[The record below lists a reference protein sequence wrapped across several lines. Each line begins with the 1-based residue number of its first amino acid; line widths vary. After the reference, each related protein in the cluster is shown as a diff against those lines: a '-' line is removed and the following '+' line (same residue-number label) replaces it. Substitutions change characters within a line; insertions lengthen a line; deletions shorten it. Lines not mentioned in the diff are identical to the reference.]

1 MTNTVRK
8 SKQLA
13 KSFDA
18 SAIETQIYEEWE
30 RRGYFAPSGDGPAFS
45 IAIPPPNVTGTL
57 HVGHAFQQSLM
68 DAIIRYRRMANYNTL
83 WQTGTDHAGIS
94 TQMVVTEMLR
104 EEGTTPD
111 EIGREAFIKR
121 VWQWKEQSGGI
132 ITQQMRRMGAS
143 VDWSRERFTMD
154 EGFSRAVIEVFV
166 QLYEQGLIYKGHRLV
181 NWDPELDTAL
191 SDLEVVS
198 ESEPGSLWYLRYPL
212 EKGLRTRTGEGYLV
226 VATTRPETM
235 LGDTAVAV
243 HPNDDRFQN
252 LIGHHV
258 RLPLADRKIPIIGD
272 EHVDIEFGTGCLKI
286 TPAHDFNDYDI
297 GSRHDLEK
305 ISVLTKQGKMNDNVP
320 AEFRGLDRFEARAQ
334 IVATLEQ
341 QELLEKIEPY
351 EVQVPRGERSG
362 VIVEPLITEQWF
374 VDIKPLAEPA
384 LKKVEDGSIQFQPK
398 RWANVYFSWMR
409 DLRDWCISRQQWWGH
424 QIPAWY
430 DDQGN
435 VYVGRSEEEVRA
447 TAGLDL
453 TVSLTRDPD
462 VLETWFSSA
471 LWTFGTLGWPDDTDE
486 LRTYHPTDVLV
497 TGHDIIFFWVARMIM
512 LTLHFTKE
520 IPFRTVYITG
530 LVLDAEGQKMSKTK
544 GNGLD
549 PLDLVDGISLDDLL
563 AKRTS
568 NLTQQS
574 LKAQIEKHTRRD
586 FPNGIRAFGTDA
598 LRFTFCA
605 IASPTSSYNF
615 DIARVEG
622 YHYFCNKLWNAL
634 RFTISQTED
643 LDLKEAREYSL
654 ADRWIRSSVRT
665 LVQGCRENLESYRF
679 DLFAQQVYDFVWHE
693 FCDWYLEFT
702 KPILYDSDAEQT
714 RVNGTKYTL
723 LEVAE
728 TLLRVLHPAM
738 PFITEE
744 LWQAVAPLLGKDSDS
759 IMLESYPTSEDLM
772 EDQAAETAIN
782 WLKGVIGAVRNI
794 RGERHIPPST
804 EVQVLFSKGTS
815 HERDLEREHH
825 VLLCRLAK
833 ISTTQWLEDSTQ
845 SPYGST
851 QVIDG
856 LNIHVPFVDKQE
868 MRAEHARLEK
878 ELARTTKE
886 LEGINQKLDNP
897 NFTARA
903 PEHVV
908 LTQRKKAQESTH
920 KKQVLEQQL
929 ERISA
934 AIQSS
939 EL

>member
-1 MTNTVRK
+1 MKK

-13 KSFDA
+13 KAFNA
-18 SAIETQIYEEWE
+18 SAIEARLYEEWE
-30 RRGYFAPSGDGPAFS
+30 RRGYFVPSGHGTSFS

-104 EEGTTPD
+104 EEGKSPD
-111 EIGREAFIKR
+111 DVGRDAFIKR
-121 VWQWKEQSGGI
+121 VWQWKEESGGI

-166 QLYEQGLIYKGHRLV
+166 QLYEEGLIYKGQRLV
-181 NWDPELDTAL
+181 NWDPKLNTAL

-198 ESEPGSLWYLRYPL
+198 EPEPGSLWYLRYPL
-212 EKGLRTRTGEGYLV
+212 ENDQRTQAGKKYLV

-243 HPNDDRFQN
+243 NPKDLRFTH
-252 LIGHHV
+252 LIGHYI
-258 RLPLADRKIPIIGD
+258 RLPLANRRIPIIGD
-272 EHVDIEFGTGCLKI
+272 EHVDMEFGTGCLKI
-286 TPAHDFNDYDI
+286 TPAHDFNDYEI
-297 GSRHDLEK
+297 GMRHSLERL
-305 ISVLTKQGKMNDNVP
+305 SVLTKQGTMNENVP
-320 AEFRGLDRFEARAQ
+320 KEFRGLDRFDARAQ
-334 IVATLEQ
+334 IVDVLAQ
-341 QELLEKIEPY
+341 HELLERVESY
-351 EVQVPRGERSG
+351 EVQIPRGERSG

-384 LKKVEDGSIQFQPK
+384 ITKVKDGSIQFQPK
-398 RWANVYFSWMR
+398 RWENVYFSWMR

-430 DDQGN
+430 DEQGN
-435 VYVGRSEEEVRA
+435 VYVGRSEEEARTKA
-447 TAGLDL
+447 RLDP

-471 LWTFGTLGWPDDTDE
+471 LWTFGTLGWPDDTKD
-486 LRTYHPTDVLV
+486 LQRFHPTDVLV

-520 IPFRTVYITG
+520 IPFRKVYITG
-530 LVLDAEGQKMSKTK
+530 LVRDAEGQKMSKTK

-574 LKAQIEKHTRRD
+574 LKARIEKHTRRD
-586 FPNGIRAFGTDA
+586 FPNGIQAFGADA

-643 LDLKEAREYSL
+643 LDLNATRELSL
-654 ADRWIRSSVRT
+654 SDRWIRSSLGDLVR
-665 LVQGCRENLESYRF
+665 GCREDLETYRF
-679 DLFAQQVYDFVWHE
+679 DLFAQRVYDFIWHE

-702 KPILYDSDAEQT
+702 KPVLYDRDMDQG
-714 RVNGTKYTL
+714 RLNGTKYTL
-723 LEVAE
+723 LEIAE
-728 TLLRVLHPAM
+728 ILLRLLHPAM

-744 LWQAVAPLLGKDSDS
+744 LWQTVAPLIGRESAS
-759 IMLESYPTSEDLM
+759 IMLQSYPTSDELQRDK
-772 EDQAAETAIN
+772 QAETAIQ
-782 WLKGVIGAVRNI
+782 WLKGVVGAVRNI
-794 RGERHIPPST
+794 RGERHIPPNTAVS
-804 EVQVLFSKGTS
+804 VLFSGGS
-815 HERDLEREHH
+815 LQEQALEQEHR
-825 VLLCRLAK
+825 VLLCKLAK
-833 ISTTQWLEDSTQ
+833 ISTTQWLDEPANISH
-845 SPYGST
+845 GSM
-851 QVIDG
+851 QIING
-856 LNIHVPFVDKQE
+856 LKIHVPFIGQE
-868 MRAEHARLEK
+868 EMETECDRLSK
-878 ELARTTKE
+878 ELNRTTQE
-886 LEGINQKLDNP
+886 LAGVMKKLENP
-897 NFTARA
+897 NFTSRA
-903 PEHVV
+903 PEHIVAA
-908 LTQRKKAQESTH
+908 QRQKAQESEH
-920 KKQVLEQQL
+920 KKHALEQQL
-929 ERISA
+929 ENVRGAMRTS
-934 AIQSS
+934 
-939 EL
+939 